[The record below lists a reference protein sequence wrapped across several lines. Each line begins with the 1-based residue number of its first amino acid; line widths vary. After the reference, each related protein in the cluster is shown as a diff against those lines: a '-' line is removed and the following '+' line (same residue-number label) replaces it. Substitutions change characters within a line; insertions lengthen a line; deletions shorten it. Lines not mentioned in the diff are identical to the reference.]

1 MNREYCVQDSKIIFN
16 VGYNKSFIDQI
27 KQIKGRSYDPE
38 TKSWSILISSENSSQ
53 IKSLI
58 KEFGLIKKDVKENDL
73 NQTNQIPL
81 LEKYKEESEKLSMD
95 KSIKRFTLSPRQYQV
110 EGVACLRN
118 VNSVICGDDIGIGKT
133 AQAILTIELDNLF
146 PCLIVCPSSVKQGW
160 RRQWLQW
167 YAGRTIEIIDSS
179 EKPKFKSEITI
190 VNYDMLSKR
199 GSKDP
204 RFPEYLNRKW
214 KCVVFDE
221 SHYLKN
227 STSLRTKIAKK
238 IARPISKKIM
248 LTGNVV
254 TNRPI
259 ELYSQLSILGVFN
272 NIFGNYRSYTERF
285 CNAKMTRWGMDV
297 SGASNTDELYKI
309 LSSSCYYHR
318 DKLDVLKDLPE
329 LQSHLL
335 SIEIDNS
342 KEYLSAE
349 TDLILYLKNEYG
361 LKRAEKAFQ
370 AEHLVLLNTLRQ
382 LSQKGKINGV
392 VDWLE
397 DNIDQLY
404 KVVVFGI
411 FTQGLEKLYN
421 HFKDRSVI
429 VYGKTRDKQYEVD
442 RFINN
447 DKINFFFGNIE
458 SMGTG
463 VDGLQKVCSNC
474 CYIDIPL
481 VPSKMDQA
489 TGRLWRSEQK
499 NFVNEFIFIDH
510 STIDGRIYGQILE
523 PKRLVT
529 NAINKGLYGDESD
542 DNLKKLI
549 ASYL

>member
-1 MNREYCVQDSKIIFN
+1 MNIEYCVQDSKIIFN

-204 RFPEYLNRKW
+204 RFSEYLNRKW

-382 LSQKGKINGV
+382 LSQKGKIHGV
-392 VDWLE
+392 MDWLE
-397 DNIDQLY
+397 DNIDQLH

>member
-1 MNREYCVQDSKIIFN
+1 MDKGYYVHDSKITFSI
-16 VGYNKSFIDQI
+16 GYNKSFIDQV
-27 KQIKGRSYDPE
+27 KLIKGRSYEPE
-38 TKSWSILISSENSSQ
+38 SKTWSILISQENSIQ

-58 KEFGLIKKDVKENDL
+58 KDFGLSKVDYTEDKIKHISY
-73 NQTNQIPL
+73 TPL
-81 LEKYKEESEKLSMD
+81 LEKYKKESENLLND
-95 KSIKRFTLSPRQYQV
+95 KSLKRFSLTPRKYQI

-118 VNSVICGDDIGIGKT
+118 VDSIICGDDIGIGKT

-146 PCLIVCPSSVKQGW
+146 PCLIVCPSSVKIGW
-160 RRQWLQW
+160 ERQWKMW
-167 YAGRTIEIIDSS
+167 YENRTIEIINSS
-179 EKPKFKSEITI
+179 EKPKFKSQITI

-204 RFPEYLNRKW
+204 RFPEYLKKKW
-214 KCVVFDE
+214 KCIVFDE

-227 STSLRTKIAKK
+227 IKSLRTKMAKK
-238 IARPISKKIM
+238 ISKNISKKIM
-248 LTGNVV
+248 LTGNAI

-259 ELYSQLSILGVFN
+259 ELYAQLSILGIFN
-272 NIFGNYRSYTERF
+272 NVFGNYRSYTERF
-285 CNAKMTRWGMDV
+285 CNAKMTRWGMDT

-335 SIEIDNS
+335 DLDIDNS

-349 TDLILYLKNEYG
+349 SDLILYLKNEYG
-361 LKRAEKAFQ
+361 IKRAEKAFQ

-382 LSQKGKINGV
+382 LSQRGKINGV
-392 VDWLE
+392 IEWLE
-397 DNIDQLY
+397 DNIDQLN

-411 FTQGLEKLYN
+411 FTQGLEKLYQ

-429 VYGKTRDKQYEVD
+429 VYGKTKDKQYEVD
-442 RFINN
+442 KFISN

-463 VDGLQKVCSNC
+463 VDGLQRVCSNC

-523 PKRLVT
+523 PKRLIT
-529 NAINKGLYGDESD
+529 NAVNKGLFVESSD
-542 DNLKKLI
+542 DSLKKLI
-549 ASYL
+549 SSYL